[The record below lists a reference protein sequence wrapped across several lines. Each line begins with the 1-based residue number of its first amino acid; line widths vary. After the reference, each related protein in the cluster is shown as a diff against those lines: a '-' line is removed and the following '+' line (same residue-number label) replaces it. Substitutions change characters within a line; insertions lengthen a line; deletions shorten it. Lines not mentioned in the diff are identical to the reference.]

1 MEVESVVESGADP
14 LAIYREQVKNEVKPT
29 MSESAAQKLRA
40 MNEAD
45 RLDRIDNTRFCNA
58 LRSVIVNDENL
69 TKLLQRCHTS
79 TPCTQIE
86 RRVHKLNWWI
96 AAGFLLGREID
107 SVTMINFFSELV
119 PDEESMS
126 DSEFRATWNPKDA
139 ERRKQYRLDH
149 GIIKATEETEPVYR
163 PCKSGKKCLR
173 FEKRKSAP
181 AAGRGGYCG
190 SACAASD
197 RARQK
202 RAFAG
207 IATGSIQ

>member
-40 MNEAD
+40 INEAD
-45 RLDRIDNTRFCNA
+45 RLDKISNGRFCTA
-58 LRSVIVNDENL
+58 LKSVIVNDENL

-79 TPCTQIE
+79 TLLTLIE

-96 AAGFLLGREID
+96 TAGFLLGREID
-107 SVTMINFFSELV
+107 SVCMINFFSELV
-119 PDEESMS
+119 SDEEDMS
-126 DSEFRATWNPKDA
+126 DSEFRATWNLKDA

-149 GIIKATEETEPVYR
+149 GIIKADETEPVYR
-163 PCKSGKKCLR
+163 PCKSGKKCMR
-173 FEKRKSAP
+173 FEKRKPAP
-181 AAGRGGYCG
+181 AAGRGEYCG